1 MESKKISKKCPVCGE
16 VIEKEVIFFGKR
28 KVVGCICKCEKQK
41 IKQRQERER
50 KSLIEE
56 KRIFCFDETEAKNY
70 TFENDDG
77 KNAMLTKVAK
87 NYVKNFTELKFEGKG
102 LLFYG
107 SVGTGKS
114 YIASCIANALI
125 DRGYNVK
132 MTNFSKIIKRMQG
145 KFDGRQE
152 YIDSFNKFELL
163 IIDDLGIERQSEFAQ
178 EVVFDVIDSRYK
190 TGLPMIVTTNL
201 LPNDFKA
208 PNNVTKSRIYDRI
221 LEKCFPV
228 EAKGGNRRREK
239 FRDGY
244 AEMKKVLGL

>member
-1 MESKKISKKCPVCGE
+1 MEMSKKCPVCGE

-41 IKQRQERER
+41 IKQREEGER
-50 KSLIEE
+50 KFLIEE
-56 KRIFCFDETEAKNY
+56 KRVFCFDDPESQNH
-70 TFENDDG
+70 TFANDDG
-77 KNAMLTKVAK
+77 KNQSVTRIAK
-87 NYVKNFTELKFEGKG
+87 KYVEKFTELKFGGKG
-102 LLFYG
+102 ILFYG

-114 YIASCIANALI
+114 YAAACIANALI
-125 DRGYNVK
+125 DKGYTVK
-132 MTNFSKIIKRMQG
+132 MTNFAKIIKRMQG
-145 KFDGRQE
+145 KFEGRQE
-152 YIDSFNKFELL
+152 YLDSLNKCELL

-228 EAKGGNRRREK
+228 EVKGVNRRREK

>member
-1 MESKKISKKCPVCGE
+1 MEMSKKCPVCGE

-41 IKQRQERER
+41 IKQREERER
-50 KSLIEE
+50 KFLIEE
-56 KRIFCFDETEAKNY
+56 KRVFCFDDPESQNH
-70 TFENDDG
+70 TFANDDG
-77 KNAMLTKVAK
+77 KNQSVTRIAK
-87 NYVKNFTELKFEGKG
+87 KYVEKFTELKFDGKG
-102 LLFYG
+102 ILFYG

-125 DRGYNVK
+125 DKGYTVK
-132 MTNFSKIIKRMQG
+132 MTNFAKIIKRMQG
-145 KFDGRQE
+145 KFEGRQE
-152 YIDSFNKFELL
+152 YLDSLNKCELL

-228 EAKGGNRRREK
+228 EVKGVNRRREK

>member
-1 MESKKISKKCPVCGE
+1 MEMSKKCPVCGAVTE
-16 VIEKEVIFFGKR
+16 REVIFFGKR
-28 KVVGCICKCEKQK
+28 KTVGCICECEKEK
-41 IKQRQERER
+41 IRQRQERER
-50 KSLIEE
+50 KFLIEE
-56 KRIFCFDETEAKNY
+56 RRIFCFDETEAKNY

-132 MTNFSKIIKRMQG
+132 MTNFANIIKRMQG
-145 KFDGRQE
+145 KFEGRQE
-152 YIDSFNKFELL
+152 YLDSLNKCELL

-228 EAKGGNRRREK
+228 EVKGVNRRREK

>member
-16 VIEKEVIFFGKR
+16 VIEKEVVFFGKR

-41 IKQRQERER
+41 IKQREEGER
-50 KSLIEE
+50 KLLIEE
-56 KRIFCFDETEAKNY
+56 KRVFCFDDPESQKH
-70 TFENDDG
+70 TFANDDG
-77 KNAMLTKVAK
+77 KNQSVTRIAK
-87 NYVKNFTELKFEGKG
+87 KYVEKFTELKFDGKG
-102 LLFYG
+102 ILFYG

-114 YIASCIANALI
+114 YIAACIANALI
-125 DRGYNVK
+125 DKGYTVK
-132 MTNFSKIIKRMQG
+132 MTNFAKIIKRMQG
-145 KFDGRQE
+145 KFEGRQE
-152 YIDSFNKFELL
+152 YLDSLNKCELL

-228 EAKGGNRRREK
+228 EVKGVNRRREK

>member
-16 VIEKEVIFFGKR
+16 VIEKDVVFFGKR

-41 IKQRQERER
+41 IKQREERER
-50 KSLIEE
+50 KFLIEE
-56 KRIFCFDETEAKNY
+56 KRVFCFDDPESQNH
-70 TFENDDG
+70 TFANDDG
-77 KNAMLTKVAK
+77 KNQSVTRIAK
-87 NYVKNFTELKFEGKG
+87 KYVEKFTELKFGGKG
-102 LLFYG
+102 ILFYG

-114 YIASCIANALI
+114 YVAACIANALI
-125 DRGYNVK
+125 DKGYTVK
-132 MTNFSKIIKRMQG
+132 MTNFAKIIKRMQG
-145 KFDGRQE
+145 KFEGRQE
-152 YIDSFNKFELL
+152 YLDSLNKCELL

-228 EAKGGNRRREK
+228 EVKGGNRRREK

>member
-16 VIEKEVIFFGKR
+16 VIEKEVVFFGKR

-50 KSLIEE
+50 KLLIEE
-56 KRIFCFDETEAKNY
+56 RRIFCFEDPESQNN
-70 TFENDDG
+70 TFANDDG
-77 KNAMLTKVAK
+77 KNEAVTRIAK
-87 NYVKNFTELKFEGKG
+87 NYVNKFSELKFNGKG
-102 LLFYG
+102 LLLYG
-107 SVGTGKS
+107 NVGAGKS

-125 DRGYNVK
+125 DKGYTVK
-132 MTNFSKIIKRMQG
+132 MTNFAKIIKRMQG
-145 KFDGRQE
+145 KFEGRQE
-152 YIDSFNKFELL
+152 YLDSLNKCELL

-228 EAKGGNRRREK
+228 EVKGVNRRREK

>member
-1 MESKKISKKCPVCGE
+1 MEMSKKCPVCGAVTE
-16 VIEKEVIFFGKR
+16 REVIFFGKR
-28 KVVGCICKCEKQK
+28 KTVGCICECEKEK

-77 KNAMLTKVAK
+77 KNAMLTKIAK
-87 NYVKNFTELKFEGKG
+87 NYVKNFTEFKFEGKG

-114 YIASCIANALI
+114 YVAACIANALI
-125 DRGYNVK
+125 DKGYTVK
-132 MTNFSKIIKRMQG
+132 MTNFAKIIKRMQG

-228 EAKGGNRRREK
+228 EVKGVNRRREK

>member
-1 MESKKISKKCPVCGE
+1 MEKKSKKCPVCGE

-41 IKQRQERER
+41 IKQREERER
-50 KSLIEE
+50 KFLIEE
-56 KRIFCFDETEAKNY
+56 KRIFCFDDPESQNH
-70 TFENDDG
+70 TFANDDG
-77 KNAMLTKVAK
+77 KNQSVTRIAK
-87 NYVKNFTELKFEGKG
+87 KYVEKFTELKFGGKG
-102 LLFYG
+102 ILFYG

-125 DRGYNVK
+125 DKGYTVK
-132 MTNFSKIIKRMQG
+132 MTNFAKIIKRMQG
-145 KFDGRQE
+145 KFEGRQE
-152 YIDSFNKFELL
+152 YLDSLNKCELL

-228 EAKGGNRRREK
+228 EVKGANRRREK